1 MKKTCLSLLV
11 IPALVSLFSC
21 ATVTAYEASPL
32 EQKMT
37 DAVLRND
44 IVQVKALLAQGASPN
59 SLMPTSGAPALSI
72 PIVNNNLEM
81 VKLFIG
87 AGANVNMKDRYGVPL
102 LHLAKRAPMMRLLL
116 QSGADMYALSKGT
129 TAYEYF
135 AELLVTTEED
145 KRKGRATLKSANLP
159 KNVYDAAVKNME
171 SGWITRQDI
180 IDVVN
185 VYRDFK
191 YDVNRTYLEEKRNIL
206 LIAAWAENYE
216 FITAVLNTTN
226 ADVNIRN
233 AGDVSIINV
242 ITGTN
247 KTKRSDAEYEA
258 LLSLMMKKGLLID
271 ATCKGFKD
279 EKVTPLMIATKQ
291 DYYGRVKALIKAGA
305 KPNVLNENHRTAINY
320 ATDFAIVKFLID
332 SGIDPLNKDKWQQ
345 TAIFYQKDVAV
356 VELLLSKGV
365 KIGDQDVD
373 GQTALF
379 CTQAPKLVEYFAKKG
394 LNINHVDRRG
404 RSTMEADIF
413 TILDALRFD
422 VDRQD
427 DFIPKF
433 KTLMKLGMDRK
444 LVAQAYDYAISSH
457 RSDMIQKV
465 MDCIKAYAGK

>member
-1 MKKTCLSLLV
+1 M
-11 IPALVSLFSC
+11 
-21 ATVTAYEASPL
+21 

-44 IVQVKALLAQGASPN
+44 IKQVKALLAQGASPN
-59 SLMPTSGAPALSI
+59 SLMPNSGAPVLSN
-72 PIVNNNLEM
+72 PIVSNNLEM

-87 AGANVNMKDRYGVPL
+87 AGANVNMKDRYGMPL

-116 QSGADMYALSKGT
+116 QGGADMYAINKGT

-135 AELLVTTEED
+135 AEIRVTTEED
-145 KRKGRATLKSANLP
+145 KRKGRELIKALP
-159 KNVYDAAVKNME
+159 KNIYDAAAKNLE

-191 YDVNRTYLEEKRNIL
+191 YDVNRTYLEDKRSLL

-216 FITAVLNTTN
+216 FLTALLNTTN

-233 AGDVSIINV
+233 AGDVSAINV
-242 ITGTN
+242 ITVDN

-271 ATCKGFKD
+271 ATCRGFKD
-279 EKVTPLMIATKQ
+279 EKVTPLMIAAKQ
-291 DYYGRVKALIKAGA
+291 NYNGRVKALIKAGA
-305 KPNVLNENHRTAINY
+305 KPNVLNENHKTAINY
-320 ATDFAIVKFLID
+320 ATDFAIVKVLID

-345 TAIFYQKDVAV
+345 TSIFGQKDVAV

-365 KIGDQDVD
+365 KVDDQDTD

-379 CTQAPKLVEYFAKKG
+379 STRNPKLVEYLTKKG
-394 LNINHVDRRG
+394 LNINHIDRKK
-404 RSTMEADIF
+404 RSAMEEDMWQ
-413 TILDALRFD
+413 ILDALRFD
-422 VDRQD
+422 YDAQD
-427 DFIPKF
+427 DYIPKF
-433 KTLMKLGMDRK
+433 KTLMKLGMDK
-444 LVAQAYDYAISSH
+444 KHVANAYDMAVSSN
-457 RSDMIQKV
+457 RSDMIPKV
-465 MDCIKAYAGK
+465 MGCIKSYAGK